1 MQQLIKDRLAG
12 VDWLLVI
19 NGAEIVKASP
29 SFDTCQGVALFCNFS
44 SCCFSFLFSSKS
56 LFWLSFHVVILSE
69 LTISGRRRRHAA
81 EALV

>member
-29 SFDTCQGVALFCNFS
+29 SFDTCQGIALFVLLVLLS
-44 SCCFSFLFSSKS
+44 LVPVLVKMTLLLLSFL
-56 LFWLSFHVVILSE
+56 VVMLSE